1 MCVVCG
7 SKTHWADIC
16 PRKNEQ
22 GSANFVEGKDSDDN
36 DMMMMMVVLRK

>member
-16 PRKNEQ
+16 PRKNEK

-36 DMMMMMVVLRK
+36 DMMMMVVLRK